1 RQLVKIV
8 PQNASVTAH
17 TNIVPHLTQREKIY
31 MLGTE
36 PSPADIALIDG
47 ADLSGFANEEV
58 FQAYADYY
66 INSGNYNFET
76 LNNRY
81 FILYKKGIQLQR

>member
-1 RQLVKIV
+1 MA
-8 PQNASVTAH
+8 PGNASVSAH
-17 TNIVPHLTQREKIY
+17 TNLVPHLAKREQIY

-36 PSPADIALIDG
+36 PFPTDIVLIDG

-58 FQAYADYY
+58 FQAYADHY
-66 INSGNYNFET
+66 INSGNYDFEA

-81 FILYKKGIQLQR
+81 FILYKKGIKLQ